1 MKETEKQIQDYIVSV
16 CSQIKC
22 RAVHRQIKIE
32 LEDHFT
38 ELIEDFSTRGLSKD
52 DAVTKAIEQ
61 MGDANLV
68 GRELNHIHKPR
79 PDWWLLIL
87 TAFFVSTGLIALYTM
102 KIGSLLVN
110 PGFFTRTLIYVLL
123 GFLIAIVAY
132 FTDYRKM
139 KPYSKHL
146 YIAALAA
153 LIINMCFGNPFN
165 GRPYLAIGSF
175 SIDIIGICPL
185 LFMIALS
192 GIYDDWDWGN
202 IKKVGLGLAL
212 GLVPAVLILISRS
225 AATFMVYCLGFL
237 ILLYASKV
245 KPAYLLT
252 ALGVCSAVLGLSS
265 FSHPYRISRLVYFFH
280 PQKDSHG
287 AGYLNIVL
295 DKVMKSASFLGRG
308 LTFKPG
314 ALPELHTDFIL
325 SYIIY
330 TFGWLAGII
339 LATGAAAFI
348 FRILHIGKTT
358 ADSYGKLLT
367 VSFASCFAVQFLW
380 NILMV
385 LGIAPIA
392 GIGLPF
398 ISYGG
403 SQLVANMLAIGIISS
418 ICGIKNAGADSNVP
432 NLIKD

>member
-1 MKETEKQIQDYIVSV
+1 MKETEKQIQDYIASV
-16 CSQIKC
+16 CSEIKY

-38 ELIEDFSTRGLSKD
+38 ELIEDFLAQGLSRD
-52 DAVTKAIEQ
+52 DALNKALKQ
-61 MGDANLV
+61 MGDAKLV
-68 GRELNHIHKPR
+68 GQKLNNVHRTR

-110 PGFFTRTLIYVLL
+110 PGFFAKTLIYILL
-123 GFLIAIVAY
+123 GLIIAVVAY

-165 GRPYLAIGSF
+165 GKPYLAIASF
-175 SIDIIGICPL
+175 SIDIIGISPL

-192 GIYDDWDWGN
+192 GIYDDWDWGD
-202 IKKVGLGLAL
+202 IKKVGLGLVL
-212 GLVPAVLILISRS
+212 GMVPAILIIISRS
-225 AATFMVYCLGFL
+225 TTTFIVYCLGFL
-237 ILLYASKV
+237 FLLYAAKV
-245 KPAYLLT
+245 KPSYILT
-252 ALGVCSAVLGLSS
+252 IVGTCSIVFGLWILKGPYYRLKRFLVL
-265 FSHPYRISRLVYFFH
+265 FNPWRDPR
-280 PQKDSHG
+280 G
-287 AGYLNIVL
+287 AGYQTIQLNKVL
-295 DKVMKSASFLGRG
+295 SSASFLGRG
-308 LTFKPG
+308 LTLKPG
-314 ALPELHTDFIL
+314 VLPELHTDFIL

-330 TFGWLAGII
+330 TFGWLAGILLI
-339 LATGAAAFI
+339 SAIAAFLI
-348 FRILHIGKTT
+348 RILHIAKTV

-367 VSFASCFAVQFLW
+367 VSFASFFAIQFLW

-385 LGIAPIA
+385 LGLAPLV

-403 SQLVANMLAIGIISS
+403 SQLVANMLAIGILSS
-418 ICGIKNAGADSNVP
+418 ICGIKNAGVDTTVP
-432 NLIKD
+432 DLI